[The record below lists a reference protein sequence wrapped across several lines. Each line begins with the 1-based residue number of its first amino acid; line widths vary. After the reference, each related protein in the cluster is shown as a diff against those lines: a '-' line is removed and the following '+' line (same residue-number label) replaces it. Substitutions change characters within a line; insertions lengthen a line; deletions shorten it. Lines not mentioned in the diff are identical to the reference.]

1 MRFHSRCLQLSPLW
15 VLRLVTR
22 GAIAGPSPPAP
33 ALPLTA
39 RPPLAAPPA
48 ARSQW
53 QLRTQTRRRV
63 SGSRIG
69 CSSLRGRGAAAGRC
83 RGCEGE
89 AAMLRELRRRWRS
102 YKYRFVPWLALNLR
116 RQRRTLRYVPE
127 SSQDKI
133 IADEDVF
140 ETLLKTFKALFIND
154 LSRQADILALLPEV
168 KCQYLELLSV
178 EQNQSEVKSCNHQG
192 QHVFSPEE
200 VLFNTLGFTVSRD
213 RSSLVSAGTG
223 VFVTRGFVPRGT
235 VVSMYPGT
243 VYRKHEP
250 IFFQSLGN
258 PFIFRCIDGVLID
271 GNDKGLSR
279 SVYRSCSRRD
289 QLGPFQM
296 SDESWL
302 TATLQNPLA
311 VGQYVNNCSHEK
323 AANVCYQEFDVP
335 GHFPV
340 ELKQYLPNI
349 VYSHDIESHL
359 RCVVLVTLRDIKQ
372 GEELF
377 SNYYT
382 VVS

>member
-1 MRFHSRCLQLSPLW
+1 
-15 VLRLVTR
+15 
-22 GAIAGPSPPAP
+22 
-33 ALPLTA
+33 
-39 RPPLAAPPA
+39 
-48 ARSQW
+48 
-53 QLRTQTRRRV
+53 
-63 SGSRIG
+63 
-69 CSSLRGRGAAAGRC
+69 
-83 RGCEGE
+83 
-89 AAMLRELRRRWRS
+89 MLRSLRRRWDG

-116 RQRRTLRYVPE
+116 RKRRTLRYVPE

-133 IADEDVF
+133 ISDEDVF
-140 ETLLKTFKALFIND
+140 ETLLKIFKALFIND
-154 LSRQADILALLPEV
+154 LSRQAHILALLPEIRC
-168 KCQYLELLSV
+168 KYMELVTV
-178 EQNQSEVKSCNHQG
+178 EQKQSEVNHQG

-200 VLFNTLGFTVSRD
+200 VLFNTLGFSLTRD

-223 VFVTRGFVPRGT
+223 VFVTKGFVPKGT
-235 VVSMYPGT
+235 LVSMYPGT

-258 PFIFRCIDGVLID
+258 PFIFRCIDGILID
-271 GNDKGLSR
+271 GNDRGLSR

-302 TATLQNPLA
+302 TSALQNPLA

-335 GHFPV
+335 EYFPV

-349 VYSHDIESHL
+349 VYSHEIDSHL

-382 VVS
+382 VVN

>member
-1 MRFHSRCLQLSPLW
+1 
-15 VLRLVTR
+15 
-22 GAIAGPSPPAP
+22 
-33 ALPLTA
+33 
-39 RPPLAAPPA
+39 
-48 ARSQW
+48 
-53 QLRTQTRRRV
+53 
-63 SGSRIG
+63 
-69 CSSLRGRGAAAGRC
+69 
-83 RGCEGE
+83 
-89 AAMLRELRRRWRS
+89 AMLRALRRRWDS

-116 RQRRTLRYVPE
+116 RKRRTLRYVPE

-133 IADEDVF
+133 ISDEDVF
-140 ETLLKTFKALFIND
+140 ETLLKIFTALFIND
-154 LSRQADILALLPEV
+154 FSRQTHILALLPEI
-168 KCQYLELLSV
+168 KCKYLELATV
-178 EQNQSEVKSCNHQG
+178 ELKQSKVNLCSHQS
-192 QHVFSPEE
+192 QHVLSPEE
-200 VLFNTLGFTVSRD
+200 VLFNTLGFSITRD

-223 VFVTRGFVPRGT
+223 VFVNKGFVPEGR
-235 VVSMYPGT
+235 VISMYPGT

-271 GNDKGLSR
+271 GSDKGLSR

-296 SDESWL
+296 SDVSWL
-302 TATLQNPLA
+302 TAAPQNPLA
-311 VGQYVNNCSHEK
+311 VGQYVNNCSYEK

-335 GHFPV
+335 RCFPL

-349 VYSHDIESHL
+349 VYSHDIQSHL

>member
-1 MRFHSRCLQLSPLW
+1 
-15 VLRLVTR
+15 
-22 GAIAGPSPPAP
+22 AG
-33 ALPLTA
+33 
-39 RPPLAAPPA
+39 
-48 ARSQW
+48 
-53 QLRTQTRRRV
+53 
-63 SGSRIG
+63 
-69 CSSLRGRGAAAGRC
+69 
-83 RGCEGE
+83 
-89 AAMLRELRRRWRS
+89 AMLGALRRSWDA

-116 RQRRTLRYVPE
+116 RKRRTLRYVPE

-133 IADEDVF
+133 ISDEDVF
-140 ETLLKTFKALFIND
+140 QTLLKIFKALFIND
-154 LSRQADILALLPEV
+154 LSRQAHILALLPEI
-168 KCQYLELLSV
+168 KCEYLELLTV
-178 EQNQSEVKSCNHQG
+178 EQKQSKLNSCSHQS
-192 QHVFSPEE
+192 QDVFSPEE
-200 VLFNTLGFTVSRD
+200 VLFNTLGFNISRD

-223 VFVTRGFVPRGT
+223 VFVTKGFVPKGT

-289 QLGPFQM
+289 QIGPFQM

-302 TATLQNPLA
+302 TAALQNPLA

-335 GHFPV
+335 GYFPV

-349 VYSHDIESHL
+349 VYSHDIESHP
-359 RCVVLVTLRDIKQ
+359 RCVVLVALRDIKR

>member
-1 MRFHSRCLQLSPLW
+1 
-15 VLRLVTR
+15 
-22 GAIAGPSPPAP
+22 
-33 ALPLTA
+33 
-39 RPPLAAPPA
+39 
-48 ARSQW
+48 
-53 QLRTQTRRRV
+53 
-63 SGSRIG
+63 
-69 CSSLRGRGAAAGRC
+69 
-83 RGCEGE
+83 
-89 AAMLRELRRRWRS
+89 MLRELRRRWGS

-127 SSQDKI
+127 SSQDKV

-154 LSRQADILALLPEV
+154 FSRQADILALLPEV
-168 KCQYLELLSV
+168 KSQYLELLTV
-178 EQNQSEVKSCNHQG
+178 EQKRSKVNSCNHQG

-223 VFVTRGFVPRGT
+223 VFVTK
-235 VVSMYPGT
+235 GT

-289 QLGPFQM
+289 QFGPFQM

-302 TATLQNPLA
+302 TATPQNPLA

-349 VYSHDIESHL
+349 VYSHDVESHL

>member
-1 MRFHSRCLQLSPLW
+1 
-15 VLRLVTR
+15 
-22 GAIAGPSPPAP
+22 
-33 ALPLTA
+33 
-39 RPPLAAPPA
+39 
-48 ARSQW
+48 
-53 QLRTQTRRRV
+53 
-63 SGSRIG
+63 
-69 CSSLRGRGAAAGRC
+69 
-83 RGCEGE
+83 
-89 AAMLRELRRRWRS
+89 MLRALRRRWDA

-116 RQRRTLRYVPE
+116 RKRRTLRYVPE

-133 IADEDVF
+133 ISDEDVF
-140 ETLLKTFKALFIND
+140 ETLLKVFKALFIND
-154 LSRQADILALLPEV
+154 FTRHAHILALLPEI
-168 KCQYLELLSV
+168 KCKYLELLTV
-178 EQNQSEVKSCNHQG
+178 EQKRSKVNSCNHQS

-200 VLFNTLGFTVSRD
+200 VLLNTLGFAISRD

-223 VFVTRGFVPRGT
+223 VFVTK
-235 VVSMYPGT
+235 GT

-302 TATLQNPLA
+302 TAALQNPLA

-335 GHFPV
+335 GYFPV

-349 VYSHDIESHL
+349 VYSHDIESHP
-359 RCVVLVTLRDIKQ
+359 RCVVLVALRDIKQ

-382 VVS
+382 VVG

>member
-1 MRFHSRCLQLSPLW
+1 
-15 VLRLVTR
+15 
-22 GAIAGPSPPAP
+22 A
-33 ALPLTA
+33 
-39 RPPLAAPPA
+39 
-48 ARSQW
+48 
-53 QLRTQTRRRV
+53 
-63 SGSRIG
+63 
-69 CSSLRGRGAAAGRC
+69 
-83 RGCEGE
+83 

-127 SSQDKI
+127 SSQDKV

-140 ETLLKTFKALFIND
+140 ETLLKTFKALFIN
-154 LSRQADILALLPEV
+154 SFTKQADILAILPEV
-168 KCQYLELLSV
+168 KCQYLELLTV
-178 EQNQSEVKSCNHQG
+178 EQ
-192 QHVFSPEE
+192 QHVSSPEE

-213 RSSLVSAGTG
+213 RSSLASAGTG
-223 VFVTRGFVPRGT
+223 VFVTKGFVPKGT

-302 TATLQNPLA
+302 TATPQNPLA

>member
-1 MRFHSRCLQLSPLW
+1 
-15 VLRLVTR
+15 
-22 GAIAGPSPPAP
+22 
-33 ALPLTA
+33 
-39 RPPLAAPPA
+39 
-48 ARSQW
+48 
-53 QLRTQTRRRV
+53 
-63 SGSRIG
+63 
-69 CSSLRGRGAAAGRC
+69 
-83 RGCEGE
+83 
-89 AAMLRELRRRWRS
+89 
-102 YKYRFVPWLALNLR
+102 
-116 RQRRTLRYVPE
+116 TLRYVSE

-133 IADEDVF
+133 ISDEDVF
-140 ETLLKTFKALFIND
+140 ETLLKIFKALFIND
-154 LSRQADILALLPEV
+154 FTRQVHILALFPEIRC
-168 KCQYLELLSV
+168 KYLEILTV
-178 EQNQSEVKSCNHQG
+178 EQKQSKVNSSKSHHQNLS
-192 QHVFSPEE
+192 QDVFSPDE
-200 VLFNTLGFTVSRD
+200 VLFNTLGFTVTRD
-213 RSSLVSAGTG
+213 KSSLVSAGTG
-223 VFVTRGFVPRGT
+223 VFVTRGFVPKGT

-258 PFIFRCIDGVLID
+258 PFIFKCIDGILID
-271 GNDKGLSR
+271 GNNKGLSR

-302 TATLQNPLA
+302 TAALQNPLA

-335 GHFPV
+335 GCFPL

>member
-1 MRFHSRCLQLSPLW
+1 MRFHSRRPQLSPFW
-15 VLRLVTR
+15 VLRVVTR
-22 GAIAGPSPPAP
+22 AGRASRAHTRSPGGFPV
-33 ALPLTA
+33 TA
-39 RPPLAAPPA
+39 RPPLSASPA

-63 SGSRIG
+63 SGARIG
-69 CSSLRGRGAAAGRC
+69 WSSLRGRGSAGGRC
-83 RGCEGE
+83 RSREGE
-89 AAMLRELRRRWRS
+89 VAMLRELRRRWRS
-102 YKYRFVPWLALNLR
+102 YRYRFVPWLALNFR
-116 RQRRTLRYVPE
+116 RHRRTLRYVPE

-154 LSRQADILALLPEV
+154 FSKQADILALLPEV
-168 KCQYLELLSV
+168 KCQYLELLTV
-178 EQNQSEVKSCNHQG
+178 EQKRLKVNSCNRQG
-192 QHVFSPEE
+192 QRMFSPEE

-223 VFVTRGFVPRGT
+223 VFVTKGFVPKGT

-258 PFIFRCIDGVLID
+258 PFIFRCIDGVFID

-311 VGQYVNNCSHEK
+311 VGQYVNNCSHE
-323 AANVCYQEFDVP
+323 
-335 GHFPV
+335 
-340 ELKQYLPNI
+340 
-349 VYSHDIESHL
+349 
-359 RCVVLVTLRDIKQ
+359 
-372 GEELF
+372 
-377 SNYYT
+377 
-382 VVS
+382 

>member
-1 MRFHSRCLQLSPLW
+1 
-15 VLRLVTR
+15 
-22 GAIAGPSPPAP
+22 AG
-33 ALPLTA
+33 
-39 RPPLAAPPA
+39 
-48 ARSQW
+48 
-53 QLRTQTRRRV
+53 
-63 SGSRIG
+63 
-69 CSSLRGRGAAAGRC
+69 
-83 RGCEGE
+83 
-89 AAMLRELRRRWRS
+89 AMLRSLRRRWDG

-116 RQRRTLRYVPE
+116 RKRRTLRYVPE

-133 IADEDVF
+133 ISDEDVF
-140 ETLLKTFKALFIND
+140 ETLLKIFKALFIND
-154 LSRQADILALLPEV
+154 LSRQAHILALLPEIRC
-168 KCQYLELLSV
+168 KYMELVTV
-178 EQNQSEVKSCNHQG
+178 EQKQSEVNSCNHQS

-200 VLFNTLGFTVSRD
+200 VLFNTLGFSLTRD

-223 VFVTRGFVPRGT
+223 VFVTKGFVPKGT
-235 VVSMYPGT
+235 LVSMYPGT

-258 PFIFRCIDGVLID
+258 PFIFRCIDGILID
-271 GNDKGLSR
+271 GNDRGLSR

-302 TATLQNPLA
+302 TSALQNPLA

-335 GHFPV
+335 EYFPV

-349 VYSHDIESHL
+349 VYSHERDSHL

-382 VVS
+382 VVN

>member
-1 MRFHSRCLQLSPLW
+1 M
-15 VLRLVTR
+15 
-22 GAIAGPSPPAP
+22 
-33 ALPLTA
+33 
-39 RPPLAAPPA
+39 
-48 ARSQW
+48 
-53 QLRTQTRRRV
+53 
-63 SGSRIG
+63 
-69 CSSLRGRGAAAGRC
+69 LRG
-83 RGCEGE
+83 
-89 AAMLRELRRRWRS
+89 LRRRWDS

-116 RQRRTLRYVPE
+116 RKRRTLRYVPE

-133 IADEDVF
+133 ISDEDVF
-140 ETLLKTFKALFIND
+140 ETLLKIFKALFIND
-154 LSRQADILALLPEV
+154 FSRQAHILAFLPEI
-168 KCQYLELLSV
+168 KHKYLELLTA
-178 EQNQSEVKSCNHQG
+178 EQKLSKVHSCNHLN

-200 VLFNTLGFTVSRD
+200 VLFNTLGFVVSRD
-213 RSSLVSAGTG
+213 RSSLVSAGSG
-223 VFVTRGFVPRGT
+223 VFVTRGFVPKGT

-279 SVYRSCSRRD
+279 SVYRSCCRRD

-302 TATLQNPLA
+302 TAAPQNPLA

-335 GHFPV
+335 AYFPI

-349 VYSHDIESHL
+349 VYSHDIESLL
-359 RCVVLVTLRDIKQ
+359 RCIVLVTLRDIKQ

>member
-1 MRFHSRCLQLSPLW
+1 MPMFDFSDGNKVTFS
-15 VLRLVTR
+15 VLRDGHTLK
-22 GAIAGPSPPAP
+22 
-33 ALPLTA
+33 
-39 RPPLAAPPA
+39 
-48 ARSQW
+48 
-53 QLRTQTRRRV
+53 
-63 SGSRIG
+63 SGSV
-69 CSSLRGRGAAAGRC
+69 SSLQVCMERVLPDTAVTKRPNIFSCA
-83 RGCEGE
+83 
-89 AAMLRELRRRWRS
+89 
-102 YKYRFVPWLALNLR
+102 FLNKCH
-116 RQRRTLRYVPE
+116 V
-127 SSQDKI
+127 
-133 IADEDVF
+133 
-140 ETLLKTFKALFIND
+140 TF
-154 LSRQADILALLPEV
+154 
-168 KCQYLELLSV
+168 
-178 EQNQSEVKSCNHQG
+178 
-192 QHVFSPEE
+192 
-200 VLFNTLGFTVSRD
+200 
-213 RSSLVSAGTG
+213 SSLKQAS
-223 VFVTRGFVPRGT
+223 
-235 VVSMYPGT
+235 T

-302 TATLQNPLA
+302 TAAPQNPLA

-335 GHFPV
+335 GYFPV

-349 VYSHDIESHL
+349 VYSHDIESHP

-382 VVS
+382 IVS